1 MKKTCSCQRN
11 VDGKSYRVVINDTGN
26 RVERVYELTE
36 RRNGLKA
43 FSPEDRNI
51 FRMMQKELE
60 ETEFDF
66 SGLEDALN
74 IDL

>member
-11 VDGKSYRVVINDTGN
+11 VDGKSYRVIINDTGN
-26 RVERVYELTE
+26 RIDKVYELTA
-36 RRNGLKA
+36 RRSSLKA
-43 FSPEDRNI
+43 FTSEDQNI

-60 ETEFDF
+60 ESEFDF
-66 SGLEDALN
+66 SELEDELN

>member
-1 MKKTCSCQRN
+1 MKKTCSCQKN
-11 VDGKSYRVVINDTGN
+11 VDGKSYRVIIKETGN
-26 RVERVYELTE
+26 RVEKVYELTE

-43 FSPEDRNI
+43 FSLADRNI

-74 IDL
+74 IDI

>member
-1 MKKTCSCQRN
+1 
-11 VDGKSYRVVINDTGN
+11 VGGKSYRVVINDTGN
-26 RVERVYELTE
+26 RVEKVYELTE

-43 FSPEDRNI
+43 FAPEDRNI

-66 SGLEDALN
+66 SGLEDALDF
-74 IDL
+74 DL